1 MSKNTKRKPQW
12 LGSGMYGLMIT
23 DCIKGDTFFD
33 CDMGYIIYNG
43 KKWVQNNDPNNF
55 KKMLKH

>member
-1 MSKNTKRKPQW
+1 MKKPKRKPQW
-12 LGSGMYGLMIT
+12 LGTGMYGLLIT

-43 KKWVQNNDPNNF
+43 KKWVTNNH
-55 KKMLKH
+55 KY